1 MAHYE
6 TTIIIPPILG
16 ETDLEGVIAG
26 VEKELGERF
35 GGREIVVNRWGKKAL
50 AYPIKRF
57 NEGYYVH
64 YVYESDSETCVPG
77 LESRLRINESIMRFL
92 TIRRDEE
99 RRSEEKMKQ
108 RNAKRRKHGA
118 GEESDIS
125 DTYDEDIEME

>member
-1 MAHYE
+1 MAQYE
-6 TTIIIPPILG
+6 TTIIVPPILG
-16 ETDLEGVIAG
+16 ESDLEGLITG

-35 GGREIVVNRWGKKAL
+35 GGKNIVVNRWGKRTL

-64 YVYESDSETCVPG
+64 YEYESDSETCVSG
-77 LESRLRINESIMRFL
+77 VESRLRINENVMRFL

-108 RNAKRRKHGA
+108 RTAKRRKHGA
-118 GEESDIS
+118 AEDSDVGEA
-125 DTYDEDIEME
+125 YDEDIEME